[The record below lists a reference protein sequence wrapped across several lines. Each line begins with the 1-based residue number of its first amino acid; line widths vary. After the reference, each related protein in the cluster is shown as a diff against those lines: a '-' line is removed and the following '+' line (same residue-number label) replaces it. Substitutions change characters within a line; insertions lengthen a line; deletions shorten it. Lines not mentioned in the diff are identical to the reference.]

1 MNAQRSALHQLDG
14 SHPFR
19 AAVPDGHVDYA
30 VRRRKGARVFLF
42 NFAFAREMGILPQ
55 DAPDVLDR
63 RLRDEILR
71 TFSLQIVNEYDI
83 AHDPQALRC
92 SGPRRYMATRYL
104 QLQHPDRRGT
114 SSGDGRSLWNGML
127 RTRRGCWDV
136 SSCGT
141 GATRL
146 SPATAIHGRH
156 FRTGDP
162 AVSYGCGR
170 ASLWDALCAALMSE
184 SLHANGIRTERTLA
198 ILEYGDGTCVA
209 VRAHPNLLRPA
220 HLFLWLKQGDHHRL
234 QAAVDYY
241 IERECAAGRFP
252 AIADPHARYL
262 HLLDHVTDA
271 FAQAAAR
278 FESDYI
284 FCWLD
289 WDGDN
294 VLLDGGIIDY
304 GSVRQFGLFHH
315 EYRYDD
321 VDRMSTTII
330 EQRQKARYIV
340 QTMAQL
346 VDFLI
351 RGRKTPIAGFR
362 RAASTAAFDR
372 RFEQWRDRLLVE
384 RIGFAPERAPTLLAD
399 RQFAAELRRFALDY
413 RHFERSKSLIGPYR
427 VSDGVTWDA
436 VFCMRDL
443 LRELPERLRT
453 GADPLPP
460 ETFIDMMRSSY
471 ASERDVRLY
480 PARRARVR
488 RFQRSYIALMGR
500 AATLRGRSLDATL
513 RAVAH
518 RSALLNR
525 PDRVTGDGVL
535 IAARRLLAGHKNM
548 THKEMYAVFHGFVAA
563 QGRRAHAL
571 PVLRG
576 IACQR
581 MHGSMLQAI
590 RTHSQGL

>member
-1 MNAQRSALHQLDG
+1 MSGRRSALHQLDG

-19 AAVPDGHVDYA
+19 RAVPDGHADYA
-30 VRRRKGARVFLF
+30 VRQRKGARVFLF
-42 NFAFAREMGILPQ
+42 NFAFAREMGILPE

-83 AHDPQALRC
+83 EHDPKAMART
-92 SGPRRYMATRYL
+92 GPRRYMATRYL
-104 QLQHPDRRGT
+104 QLQHPDRRGGT
-114 SSGDGRSLWNGML
+114 SGDGRSVWNGML
-127 RTRRGCWDV
+127 RTRRGSWDV

-162 AVSYGCGR
+162 SVSYGCGR

-184 SLHANGIRTERTLA
+184 TLHANGILTERTLA

-209 VRAHPNLLRPA
+209 VRAHPNLMRPA
-220 HLFLWLKQGDHHRL
+220 HLFLWLKQGDHPRL
-234 QAAVDYY
+234 RAATDYY

-252 AIADPHARYL
+252 SIADPRERYR
-262 HLLDHVTDA
+262 HLLDRVVDG

-294 VLLDGGIIDY
+294 ILLDGGIIDY

-321 VDRMSTTII
+321 VDRMSTTIV

-351 RGRKTPIAGFR
+351 SGRKSPLAGFR
-362 RAASTAAFDR
+362 RSAATAAFDR
-372 RFEQWRDRLLVE
+372 RFGQWRDRLLVE
-384 RIGFAPERAPTLLAD
+384 RIGFAPESVPTLLAD
-399 RQFAAELRRFALDY
+399 RQFSAELREFARDY

-443 LRELPERLRT
+443 LRELPERLMEGT
-453 GADPLPP
+453 GPLEP
-460 ETFIDMMRSSY
+460 EAFIAMMRSSY
-471 ASERDVRLY
+471 ASDRDVRLY

-488 RFQRSYIALMGR
+488 RFQRSYIRLMQR
-500 AATLRGRSLDATL
+500 AAAMRGRRLEATL
-513 RAVAH
+513 RAAAH

-525 PDRVTGDGVL
+525 LDRVTGDGVL
-535 IAARRLLAGHKNM
+535 IAARRLLAGHKDM
-548 THKEMYAVFHGFVAA
+548 THKEMYAVFQGFVEA
-563 QGRRAHAL
+563 QRPRENAL

-576 IACQR
+576 AACR
-581 MHGSMLQAI
+581 RLHGSMLQAI
-590 RTHSQGL
+590 RTHREGL

>member
-1 MNAQRSALHQLDG
+1 MNGRRSALHQLDG

-19 AAVPDGHVDYA
+19 DAAPDGYVDYA

-42 NFAFAREMGILPQ
+42 NFAFAREMGILSE

-63 RLRDEILR
+63 RLRDDILR
-71 TFSLQIVNEYDI
+71 AFSLQIVNEYDI
-83 AHDPQALRC
+83 EHDPRAMRRT
-92 SGPRRYMATRYL
+92 GPRRYMATRYL
-104 QLQHPDRRGT
+104 QLQHPGRRGAT
-114 SSGDGRSLWNGML
+114 SGDGRSIWNGML
-127 RTRRGCWDV
+127 RTRRGSWDV

-162 AVSYGCGR
+162 SVSYGCGR

-184 SLHANGIRTERTLA
+184 SLHANGIPTERTLA
-198 ILEYGDGTCVA
+198 ILEYGDGSCVA

-220 HLFLWLKQGDHHRL
+220 HLFLWLKQGDHRRL
-234 QAAVDYY
+234 RAAVDYY
-241 IERECAAGRFP
+241 LERECAAGRFP
-252 AIADPHARYL
+252 ETADPRERYL
-262 HLLDHVTDA
+262 HLLDRVVDS

-321 VDRMSTTII
+321 VDRMSTTIV

-351 RGRKTPIAGFR
+351 KGRKTPIAGFR
-362 RAASTAAFDR
+362 RSPATTAFDR

-384 RIGFAPERAPTLLAD
+384 RIGFAPEFAPTLLAD
-399 RQFAAELRRFALDY
+399 RQFAAELQKLARDY

-443 LRELPERLRT
+443 LRELPERLRA
-453 GADPLPP
+453 GASPITP
-460 ETFIDMMRSSY
+460 EAFIDVMRSSY

-480 PARRARVR
+480 PARRTRVR
-488 RFQRSYIALMGR
+488 RFQRSYIELMRR
-500 AATLRGRSLDATL
+500 ASTLQGRSLDATL

-548 THKEMYAVFHGFVAA
+548 THKEMYAVFHGFVEA
-563 QGRRAHAL
+563 QRPRANAL
-571 PVLRG
+571 PALRG
-576 IACQR
+576 AACQR
-581 MHGSMLQAI
+581 LHGSMLQAI
-590 RTHSQGL
+590 RAHREGL